1 MTLQWRVSLKKSIP
15 AFEIRLQKSTK
26 LTLLLIVVSGL
37 AFLSCWLNGLSLS
50 VKMALSLAL
59 IIYLLRTYSATKWPY
74 KGFSYLRCNADG
86 YWQLMDDKGDSILC
100 SLRPTSVVIGPL
112 LFLHFNSKKQQ
123 FKLVLSD
130 DSMSSEDNRRLR
142 MTLKLYGEQL
152 MAVKV

>member
-15 AFEIRLQKSTK
+15 AFEIRLQKSTV
-26 LTLLLIVVSGL
+26 LTLLLIVVSVL
-37 AFLSCWLNGLSLS
+37 AFLSCWLNGLSFS
-50 VKMALSLAL
+50 VKMGLSLAL
-59 IIYLLRTYSATKWPY
+59 LIYLLRTYSATKWPY
-74 KGFSYLRCNADG
+74 KGFSRIRCNADG
-86 YWQLMDDKGDSILC
+86 FWQLIDDKGDSILC

-112 LFLHFNSKKQQ
+112 FFLHFNSKKQQ

-130 DSMSSEDNRRLR
+130 DSMRSEDNRRLR